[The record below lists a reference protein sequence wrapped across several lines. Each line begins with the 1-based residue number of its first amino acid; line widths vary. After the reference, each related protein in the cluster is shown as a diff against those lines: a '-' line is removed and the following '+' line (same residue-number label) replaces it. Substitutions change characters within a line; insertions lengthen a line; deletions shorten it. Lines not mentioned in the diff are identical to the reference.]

1 VTDLNYSFSD
11 LEDQLDSTESNVSEL
26 LDDLEE
32 DRSKVVE
39 ILEDSI
45 GDVEDELDRV
55 DEVYDSNSSKLRETI
70 RGESKRLKS
79 ARQGAGE
86 DEQEVRD
93 RLARLYRELRMERR
107 EELENRL
114 SLKMRKW
121 DLERELEK
129 LKGIDSI

>member
-1 VTDLNYSFSD
+1 MTDLNYSFSD
-11 LEDQLDSTESNVSEL
+11 LEDQLDSTESGVSEL

-39 ILEDSI
+39 ILEDLI

-55 DEVYDSNSSKLRETI
+55 DEVYDSSSSK
-70 RGESKRLKS
+70 
-79 ARQGAGE
+79 
-86 DEQEVRD
+86 
-93 RLARLYRELRMERR
+93 RR

-121 DLERELEK
+121 DLERELEE